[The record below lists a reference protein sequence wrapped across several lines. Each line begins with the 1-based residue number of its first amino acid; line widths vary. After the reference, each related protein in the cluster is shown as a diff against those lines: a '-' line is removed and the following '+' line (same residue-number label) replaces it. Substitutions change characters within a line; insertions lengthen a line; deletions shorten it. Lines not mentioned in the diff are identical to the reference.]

1 MGIDTRQL
9 DQLAIRFKKMAE
21 GAARPDS
28 PLMRAFDR
36 IGLKLVGYIKNNKL
50 SGNPIKRRTG
60 NLSRHIDYTVQQNG
74 TQIVMK
80 VGVVRGEQDVPYA
93 KFLEGGT
100 RPHVIRPKNAR
111 VLAFSVGGEQV
122 FAKAVN
128 HPGTPAFRFLRSSLA
143 ENRQMIVKELRD
155 AAASMVKGK

>member
-1 MGIDTRQL
+1 MATDKRQL
-9 DQLAIRFKKMAE
+9 DQLAIRFGKMAE

-36 IGLKLVGYIKNNKL
+36 IGVKLVSYIKNNKL

-93 KFLEGGT
+93 KWLEGGS
-100 RPHVIRPKNAR
+100 RPHVITPKNAR
-111 VLAFSVGGEQV
+111 VLAFSVAGEKV

-128 HPGTPAFRFLRSSLA
+128 HPGTPAFRFLRSSLQ

-155 AAASMVKGK
+155 AAAAMVRSK